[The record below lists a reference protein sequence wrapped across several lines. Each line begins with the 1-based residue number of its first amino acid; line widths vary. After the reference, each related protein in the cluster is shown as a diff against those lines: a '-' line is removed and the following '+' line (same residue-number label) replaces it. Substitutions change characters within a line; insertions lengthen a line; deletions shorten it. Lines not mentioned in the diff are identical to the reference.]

1 MSYKQTI
8 HDQLVR
14 INELSKSK
22 SVSANFSP
30 ERPKSPHDPSI
41 ILEKIDEDGLNSQ
54 GSNKRD
60 TKFNSKLNEKL

>member
-8 HDQLVR
+8 HDQIAK

-30 ERPKSPHDPSI
+30 ERPKSPIDPSI
-41 ILEKIDEDGLNSQ
+41 ILEKIDEDLSKSQ
-54 GSNKRD
+54 ASNKKREI
-60 TKFNSKLNEKL
+60 KIN

>member
-8 HDQLVR
+8 HDQIAK

-30 ERPKSPHDPSI
+30 ERLKSPNDPSI
-41 ILEKIDEDGLNSQ
+41 ILEKIDEDLSKSQ
-54 GSNKRD
+54 ASNKKRD
-60 TKFNSKLNEKL
+60 IKFN